1 MPITVRVPNILRQY
15 TDDRASVPA
24 EGKTVAEVIA
34 HLEENHPGISQRI
47 LDENGSMRRYVNI
60 YVNDNDVRFKE
71 NLHTAVPD
79 GAEVSILPGVAGG
92 CC

>member
-47 LDENGSMRRYVNI
+47 LDENGSMCRTLHLRQRQRRPLQGEPAHRCAGRRRGV
-60 YVNDNDVRFKE
+60 
-71 NLHTAVPD
+71 HP
-79 GAEVSILPGVAGG
+79 PGCGGG

>member
-1 MPITVRVPNILRQY
+1 MPVSVRVPNILRPY
-15 TDDRASVPA
+15 TDDKARVTA

-47 LDENGSMRRYVNI
+47 LDDDGAMRRYVNI
-60 YVNDNDVRFKE
+60 YVNDNDIRFKE
-71 NLHTAVPD
+71 NLDTVVPD
-79 GAEVSILPGVAGG
+79 GAEVSIVPGVAGG